1 MSNSG
6 GVPVVVIGEGA
17 ASAAPRDGLAGPT
30 RAASVEAA
38 RRSDL
43 VGAMI
48 VALVMLVAG
57 VGFLLVSRLGAESRP
72 LPGFESLA
80 LRPDPALKGSI
91 AYFSNDNGCVRV
103 RGASG
108 TPVRNAL
115 CLADFAQPNGSNGSG
130 GEDGRPLVGP
140 QLRWLRDGRLE
151 VTMFRPSSRPG
162 RVFDPGWQRVV
173 DVSTGEVQDVPA
185 RRVSSR
191 PNVAGELRSNDS
203 GQRLFIRSD
212 PDSGHV
218 EVSLVDQFGM
228 RTLMSADGPAGAG
241 YGIRGNAVWSPDGTW
256 AVVDEGRLV
265 VMTATSDPP
274 LTRVLS
280 DEQVRG
286 GDGLYPT
293 FAVTSRPLLR

>member
-6 GVPVVVIGEGA
+6 GVPVVVIREDA
-17 ASAAPRDGLAGPT
+17 ASAAPREGLAGPT

-115 CLADFAQPNGSNGSG
+115 CLADFAQPTGSG
-130 GEDGRPLVGP
+130 GADGRPLVGP